1 MQTQRNAAVKQV
13 LKGSC
18 SGVLFGGRGEFLG
31 EPGSLAMLATLPSD
45 FSQKQVALDW
55 SLGPWPSLGK
65 LSVVSTA
72 IGGFLREPGP
82 EALAGR
88 TLLRFSSK
96 NCGSLGVHCGPRPST
111 LCAKLCTDYARPMR
125 EALCRRRAG
134 MCSAMDALRQES
146 SYWAYSGPLF
156 GLVHYARSSFHA
168 CFLRGFPR
176 RCC

>member
-1 MQTQRNAAVKQV
+1 M
-13 LKGSC
+13 
-18 SGVLFGGRGEFLG
+18 G

-88 TLLRFSSK
+88 TLLRLLPK
-96 NCGSLGVHCGPRPST
+96 MMVLLGFIAAP
-111 LCAKLCTDYARPMR
+111 
-125 EALCRRRAG
+125 
-134 MCSAMDALRQES
+134 
-146 SYWAYSGPLF
+146 
-156 GLVHYARSSFHA
+156 GL
-168 CFLRGFPR
+168 
-176 RCC
+176 

>member
-1 MQTQRNAAVKQV
+1 MQTQRNAVVKEV

-18 SGVLFGGRGEFLG
+18 SGLLFGWRGEFLG

-96 NCGSLGVHCGPRPST
+96 IVVLLGFIAAPGLQHYARNYARIMRAQCAKPFAGVVQECVRQWMHSVRNRAIGPTLGPSLALCIMCG
-111 LCAKLCTDYARPMR
+111 LCAPN
-125 EALCRRRAG
+125 
-134 MCSAMDALRQES
+134 
-146 SYWAYSGPLF
+146 
-156 GLVHYARSSFHA
+156 ARSSFHT
-168 CFLRGFPR
+168 CF
-176 RCC
+176 